1 MTSVLADTIPGI
13 RVVKAFAQ
21 EQREIE
27 RFRRAND
34 RVLQANDRVNTHL
47 VVLRARSSCCLTDL
61 GMLVI
66 WVFGVWQIF
75 QHTSSPWAC

>member
-21 EQREIE
+21 ERREIE

-34 RVLQANDRVNTHL
+34 RVLQANDRVNTVWSFFGPI
-47 VVLRARSSCCLTDL
+47 VVLLTDL
-61 GMLVI
+61 GLAGDLGLRRVA
-66 WVFGVWQIF
+66 GVSAA
-75 QHTSSPWAC
+75 TSPSAC